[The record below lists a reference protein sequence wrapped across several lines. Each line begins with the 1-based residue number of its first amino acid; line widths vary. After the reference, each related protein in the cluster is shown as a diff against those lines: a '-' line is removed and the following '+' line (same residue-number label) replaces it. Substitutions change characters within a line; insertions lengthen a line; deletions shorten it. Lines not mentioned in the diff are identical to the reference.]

1 MTRTTCLCVF
11 VCVLSSRRLVCRP
24 SHLCVCRVGTPP
36 SRIMSRLDDSVS
48 IETYE
53 LEFSPD
59 LKAHT
64 FRGRGK
70 YSVRPP
76 PLPTTGA

>member
-1 MTRTTCLCVF
+1 
-11 VCVLSSRRLVCRP
+11 
-24 SHLCVCRVGTPP
+24 
-36 SRIMSRLDDSVS
+36 MSRLDDSVS

-70 YSVRPP
+70 YSV
-76 PLPTTGA
+76 TTTAPASASDTNGKPARIAL

>member
-1 MTRTTCLCVF
+1 
-11 VCVLSSRRLVCRP
+11 
-24 SHLCVCRVGTPP
+24 
-36 SRIMSRLDDSVS
+36 MSRLDDSVS

-53 LEFSPD
+53 LEFRPD

-70 YSVRPP
+70 YSV
-76 PLPTTGA
+76 TTTAAHHGCLAHRSAETVDWFG

>member
-1 MTRTTCLCVF
+1 
-11 VCVLSSRRLVCRP
+11 
-24 SHLCVCRVGTPP
+24 
-36 SRIMSRLDDSVS
+36 MSRLDDSVS

-70 YSVRPP
+70 YSV
-76 PLPTTGA
+76 TTTAAHHGCLAHRSAETVDTGLGDTVVVCACTS

>member
-1 MTRTTCLCVF
+1 
-11 VCVLSSRRLVCRP
+11 
-24 SHLCVCRVGTPP
+24 
-36 SRIMSRLDDSVS
+36 MSRLDDSVS

-70 YSVRPP
+70 YTV
-76 PLPTTGA
+76 TTTAPVSITAT

>member
-1 MTRTTCLCVF
+1 
-11 VCVLSSRRLVCRP
+11 
-24 SHLCVCRVGTPP
+24 
-36 SRIMSRLDDSVS
+36 MSRLDDSVS

-53 LEFSPD
+53 LEFRPD

-70 YSVRPP
+70 YSV
-76 PLPTTGA
+76 TTTAAHHGCLAHRSAETRVVGVTRWWSVHAPVRML

>member
-1 MTRTTCLCVF
+1 
-11 VCVLSSRRLVCRP
+11 
-24 SHLCVCRVGTPP
+24 
-36 SRIMSRLDDSVS
+36 MSRLDDSVS

-53 LEFSPD
+53 LGFRPD

-70 YSVRPP
+70 YSV
-76 PLPTTGA
+76 TTTAAVATAYIPDDDDGML

>member
-1 MTRTTCLCVF
+1 
-11 VCVLSSRRLVCRP
+11 
-24 SHLCVCRVGTPP
+24 
-36 SRIMSRLDDSVS
+36 MSRLDDSVS

-70 YSVRPP
+70 YSVCLLYTSPSPRDSR
-76 PLPTTGA
+76 